1 MNDKPQNGPGRLPP
15 PVKHRFLKG
24 SSGNKRGRPKGSID
38 LKKLTR
44 KVALKKHR
52 IVVNGRAVRKTLL
65 QLVIETVVRGA
76 ASGAPSMVSLHTE
89 IRAKVRP
96 MEEMQHCGLLV
107 VPEGLPIEEH
117 IAKEEARTGDA
128 QDPTTYVNHK
138 GEEFCKAVKGIP
150 TPLGEAFLSSHHRW
164 KNRC

>member
-1 MNDKPQNGPGRLPP
+1 
-15 PVKHRFLKG
+15 
-24 SSGNKRGRPKGSID
+24 
-38 LKKLTR
+38 
-44 KVALKKHR
+44 
-52 IVVNGRAVRKTLL
+52 
-65 QLVIETVVRGA
+65 
-76 ASGAPSMVSLHTE
+76 MVSLHTE

-107 VPEGLPIEEH
+107 VPEGLPAEEH

-150 TPLGEAFLSSHHRW
+150 TPLGEAILASHRRW
-164 KNRC
+164 KHRG